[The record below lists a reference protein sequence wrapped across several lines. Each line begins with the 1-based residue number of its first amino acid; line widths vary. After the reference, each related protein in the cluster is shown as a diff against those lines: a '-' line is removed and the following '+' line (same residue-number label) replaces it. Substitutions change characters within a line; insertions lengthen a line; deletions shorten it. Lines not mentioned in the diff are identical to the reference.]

1 MPLLHNLH
9 KSVVVQDN
17 SMDVLL
23 NGLLAE
29 LLAILGSFLPIPQ
42 VLT

>member
-1 MPLLHNLH
+1 MVPLFAQF
-9 KSVVVQDN
+9 SIGIQDN

-29 LLAILGSFLPIPQ
+29 FPTSLDSFKPIPQ
-42 VLT
+42 VIT